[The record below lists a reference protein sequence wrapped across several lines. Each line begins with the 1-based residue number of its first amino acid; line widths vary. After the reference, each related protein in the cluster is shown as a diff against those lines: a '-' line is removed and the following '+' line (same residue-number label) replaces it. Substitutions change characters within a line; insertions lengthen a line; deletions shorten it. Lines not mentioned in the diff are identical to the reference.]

1 MAVYRDEAVVLRTQ
15 RLGEADRIVSLLTS
29 RHGRVRAVAKGVRRT
44 KSKFG
49 ARLEPGTHVDLQL
62 YEGRSL
68 DIVTQAETLAPYGAP
83 IADDY
88 GRHTASSAVLET
100 AERLSAEEREPAL
113 RLYLLLVGA
122 MRTLADRSHDA
133 PLVVDAFLLRALA
146 AGGYEMALARLR
158 AVRSGAGASGVHRA
172 LMVQAGGVVCSDCRG
187 AGFDLMSEP
196 GGTPAQR
203 ARRGRLGLRRRQRA
217 ADPAGGQ
224 RGRRRP
230 SAVASRAGTAF
241 AGAGRGPV
249 SRRHASRSGRPSRI
263 PQGRRCPSC
272 RAIWFPSTSRW

>member
-15 RLGEADRIVSLLTS
+15 RLGEADRIVSLLTR

-68 DIVTQAETLAPYGAP
+68 DTVTEASTLAPYGAL

-88 GRHTASSAVLET
+88 GRHTAGSALLET
-100 AERLSAEEREPAL
+100 AERLSSEEREPAL
-113 RLYLLLVGA
+113 KLYLLLVGA

-146 AGGYEMALARLR
+146 AGGYEMALAACARCGQ
-158 AVRSGAGASGVHRA
+158 VPEIGVHRA
-172 LMVQAGGVVCSDCRG
+172 LMVQAGGVVCSDCRAPG
-187 AGFDLMSEP
+187 SITLSEP
-196 GGTPAQR
+196 GVRLLGALAESDWEYADATDGR
-203 ARRGRLGLRRRQRA
+203 ARREASGVVAAHLQWHLERGLRSLA
-217 ADPAGGQ
+217 LVE
-224 RGRRRP
+224 GR
-230 SAVASRAGTAF
+230 
-241 AGAGRGPV
+241 
-249 SRRHASRSGRPSRI
+249 
-263 PQGRRCPSC
+263 
-272 RAIWFPSTSRW
+272 